1 MGTPVFSATYPLTRP
16 PLLSLIPSTTCF
28 HFSARRPPGDDGQK
42 DSLSAPHSWI
52 FTSIPDFGLA
62 PYSTRYSTDIITIV
76 WTETRE
82 ELNVLFTRAQQAQND
97 NYKKNIDN
105 IG

>member
-1 MGTPVFSATYPLTRP
+1 MGLRCGM
-16 PLLSLIPSTTCF
+16 STACHGKGCSQYTALHLHRC
-28 HFSARRPPGDDGQK
+28 
-42 DSLSAPHSWI
+42 
-52 FTSIPDFGLA
+52 
-62 PYSTRYSTDIITIV
+62 TRYIVPHHESYNVCIEFVCTALDVKGETLRQSTLV

>member
-62 PYSTRYSTDIITIV
+62 PYSTRYSTDIITMHLISGFSPQS
-76 WTETRE
+76 W
-82 ELNVLFTRAQQAQND
+82 
-97 NYKKNIDN
+97 I
-105 IG
+105 